1 MTPVL
6 FGNTPRGYRTHG
18 EYLDEAIRR
27 TRGRCVRRTPPWGI
41 SDARVEAILAA
52 AHPDNAGMIKR
63 GCALG
68 RWYINKGFS
77 VVRLDAEAPSGY
89 GVLYKHDGVWYW
101 YRADAEFVRNLSIPY
116 LKVDKIREDFPELFE
131 EVKS

>member
-52 AHPDNAGMIKR
+52 AHPDNAGMIK
-63 GCALG
+63 
-68 RWYINKGFS
+68 
-77 VVRLDAEAPSGY
+77 APSGY

-131 EVKS
+131 EGKS